1 MLRDAMGLFGCKQ
14 RAHKRGASVE
24 LIFLQLKW
32 GDASIGT
39 GAFHGGDCD
48 SDGAAGCKTRG

>member
-1 MLRDAMGLFGCKQ
+1 MGLFGCKQ

-48 SDGAAGCKTRG
+48 SDGAACCKTRG